1 MLIKS
6 QQHVQLGLFV
16 GVSLLL
22 HALFL
27 LQYRDTDISLAAR
40 TEQLAGEM
48 LRVSLQREP
57 THAQQTPPAH
67 ATPAHDPAPKQTRDT
82 EATAAPVAH
91 EQTTAPTVLP
101 DAHIVRNT
109 ENDTTPVNSREAR
122 AEVLS
127 RVRENFAQHFY
138 YPMLA
143 RRHGWQGQV
152 LLGFSVAAN
161 GRIHDVHVQRGSGY
175 SVLDESAQ
183 SALNRIKQLQQ
194 IRHWLSGDSMQLQLS
209 VVYRLQGG

>member
-1 MLIKS
+1 MPINL

-27 LQYRDTDISLAAR
+27 LQYRDTDISLAAQ

-48 LRVSLQREP
+48 LRVSLRQEP
-57 THAQQTPPAH
+57 THAQQTPPAR
-67 ATPAHDPAPKQTRDT
+67 ATPAHDPAPEQAPGT
-82 EATAAPVAH
+82 ETTAAH
-91 EQTTAPTVLP
+91 EQTTTPTVLP
-101 DAHIVRNT
+101 DAHIARHAD
-109 ENDTTPVNSREAR
+109 NDITPVNSSEAR

-161 GRIHDVHVQRGSGY
+161 GSIHDVRVQRGSGY

-183 SALNRIKQLQQ
+183 STLNRIKQLHQVQ
-194 IRHWLSGDSMQLQLS
+194 HWLGGATMQLQLS

>member
-1 MLIKS
+1 MQIKS

-27 LQYRDTDISLAAR
+27 LQYRDTDISLAAQ

-48 LRVSLQREP
+48 LRVSLRQEP
-57 THAQQTPPAH
+57 THAQQTPPAR
-67 ATPAHDPAPKQTRDT
+67 ATPAHDPAPEQTPGT
-82 EATAAPVAH
+82 ETTAAH

-101 DAHIVRNT
+101 DSHIARHAD
-109 ENDTTPVNSREAR
+109 NDITPVNTNEAR
-122 AEVLS
+122 AQVLS

-161 GRIHDVHVQRGSGY
+161 GSIHDVHVQRGSGY
-175 SVLDESAQ
+175 SLLDESAQ
-183 SALNRIKQLQQ
+183 SALNRIKQLHQVQ
-194 IRHWLSGDSMQLQLS
+194 HWLGGATMQLQLS